1 MPDFGLTQ
9 DAILTITVAFLIAGL
24 VKGVVGGGLPAVAVP
39 IMAGAVEPAIA
50 ASLTLMPVIVTN
62 FWLLFQGG
70 HFGDVMRRYWPFLLA
85 LAIGSTVGA
94 QILVTAPPEAMAL
107 AIGLFVVLL
116 SPLPFIPKNW
126 AIPERTQKWLN
137 PIAAGSMGII
147 GGATVMLAPVIV
159 YFVALRIDKNL
170 FVASMGAV
178 ALASMAALFAT
189 LAANRVLAG
198 DEILLS
204 TASLVPALI
213 GVGAGT
219 WLRNRISQT
228 GFQRVLFV
236 TLLGIGLNLI
246 YKSLA

>member
-9 DAILTITVAFLIAGL
+9 DTILTITIAFLIAGL
-24 VKGVVGGGLPAVAVP
+24 VKGVIGGGLPAVAVP

-70 HFGDVMRRYWPFLLA
+70 HSGDVMRRYWPFLLA
-85 LAIGSTVGA
+85 LAIGSAIGA

-107 AIGLFVVLL
+107 AIGLFVVVL
-116 SPLPFIPKNW
+116 SPLPFISKNW
-126 AIPERTQKWLN
+126 AIPIQTQKWLN
-137 PIAAGSMGII
+137 PIAAGGMGIV

-159 YFVALRIDKNL
+159 YFVALRIDKNI

-189 LAANRVLAG
+189 LAANQVLAA
-198 DEILLS
+198 DEILMS
-204 TASLVPALI
+204 TASLMPTLI
-213 GVGAGT
+213 GVVAGT

-228 GFQRVLFV
+228 GFQRVLFIA
-236 TLLGIGLNLI
+236 LLGIGLNLI

>member
-1 MPDFGLTQ
+1 VPDFGLSQ
-9 DAILTITVAFLIAGL
+9 DAILTITLAFLIAGL

-39 IMAGAVEPAIA
+39 IMVGAVEPTIA

-70 HFGDVMRRYWPFLLA
+70 HFGNVMHRYWPFLLT
-85 LAIGSTVGA
+85 LAIGSAIGA
-94 QILVTAPPEAMAL
+94 QILVTAPSETIAL
-107 AIGLFVVLL
+107 AIGLFVVVL

-126 AIPERTQKWLN
+126 AIPNKTQKWLN
-137 PIAAGSMGII
+137 PIAAGGMGII
-147 GGATVMLAPVIV
+147 GGATVMLAPIIV

-178 ALASMAALFAT
+178 ALTSMGVLFAT
-189 LAANRVLAG
+189 LATNQILAS
-198 DEILLS
+198 DEILVS
-204 TASLVPALI
+204 TAALMPALI
-213 GVGAGT
+213 GVAVGT

-228 GFQRVLFV
+228 GFQRVLFIA
-236 TLLGIGLNLI
+236 LLGVGLNLI

>member
-1 MPDFGLTQ
+1 MPDFGLSQ
-9 DAILTITVAFLIAGL
+9 DAILAITVAFLLAGL

-39 IMAGAVEPAIA
+39 IIAGAVEPAIA

-70 HFGDVMRRYWPFLLA
+70 HFGEVMRRYWPFLLA
-85 LAIGSTVGA
+85 LTIGSAIGA

-107 AIGLFVVLL
+107 AIGIFVVLL

-137 PIAAGSMGII
+137 PIAAGGMGIV

-178 ALASMAALFAT
+178 ALSSMAALFAT
-189 LAANRVLAG
+189 LAANQVMAG
-198 DEILLS
+198 DEMLLS

-213 GVGAGT
+213 GMAAGT

-228 GFQRVLFV
+228 GFQKILFIA
-236 TLLGIGLNLI
+236 LLGIGLNLI